1 MSNSFIVLL
10 STFNGEKYLEE
21 LLESLEKQENVEF
34 SVIVRDDGSTD
45 HTLQILESFKERLKI
60 ELHVGANVGSN
71 ASYKLLMNLAQN
83 RNFDY
88 IAFCDQ
94 DDVWL
99 PDKLNRG
106 ALKLAESKKSHYSSK
121 RLCFSGQGNK
131 VKLFPK
137 VNPVISFSRAIF
149 ENYSA
154 GCTFIISQG
163 HFHNLMRLGCTEI
176 RGNYDHIMQVMSVIQ
191 NKSFFDSESRICYR
205 LHSENTIG
213 VLRLRDRRISKT
225 AKEIQ
230 YKLGMLEEI
239 VARMGSSLTIE
250 DQNFASKLLSIGKDF
265 KQSLWIL
272 KLPRMRHKRFED
284 VALKFFL
291 LFKTG

>member
-10 STFNGEKYLEE
+10 STFNGEKYLGE

-34 SVIVRDDGSTD
+34 FVIARDDGSTD
-45 HTLQILESFKERLKI
+45 LTLQILESFKGRLKM
-60 ELHVGANVGSN
+60 ELHVGENVGSN

-99 PDKLNRG
+99 PDKLSRG

-154 GCTFIISQG
+154 GCTFIISHR
-163 HFHNLMRLGCTEI
+163 HFHNLMQLGCAEI
-176 RGNYDHIMQVMSVIQ
+176 RGNYDHIIQVMSVIQ
-191 NKSFFDSESRICYR
+191 NESYFDSESRICYR
-205 LHSENTIG
+205 LHGENTIG
-213 VLRLRDRRISKT
+213 VLHLRDRRISKT
-225 AKEIQ
+225 ATDIQ
-230 YKLGMLEEI
+230 CKLGMLEEI
-239 VARMGSSLTIE
+239 VARMVSLLTIE
-250 DQNFASKLLSIGKDF
+250 DQNFVRKLLSMEKNF
-265 KQSLWIL
+265 KQFLWIL
-272 KLPRMRHKRFED
+272 KLPRMRHKRIED
-284 VALKFFL
+284 LALKFFL